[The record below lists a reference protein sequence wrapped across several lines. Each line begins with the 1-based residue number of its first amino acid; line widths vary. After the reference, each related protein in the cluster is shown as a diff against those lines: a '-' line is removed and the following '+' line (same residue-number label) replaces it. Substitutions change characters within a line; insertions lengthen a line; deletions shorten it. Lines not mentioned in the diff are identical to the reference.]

1 MGEAQRRY
9 SAAIWAVACKTDF
22 CTRCGGEGVGWLNGK
37 PSPCPSC
44 GNLDADKREDEM
56 IFDRHR
62 NSPPV
67 ALSTSDLTQEERGLI
82 KLWRAKYGR
91 RYGDDI
97 LLSWI
102 EGRRYDP
109 RTGAVLDGPD
119 DPCCEHSNDPETCSE
134 CRADF
139 EREEAAFEA
148 ERRTEPVPSEPPD
161 DLPY

>member
-22 CTRCGGEGVGWLNGK
+22 CQRCNGDGVGWMGGK
-37 PSPCPSC
+37 PTQCPAC
-44 GNLDADKREDEM
+44 GNLDTDKREDEM

-67 ALSTSDLTQEERGLI
+67 ELRLAELTAEEMGLV
-82 KLWRAKYGR
+82 KLWRAKFGK

-109 RTGAVLDGPD
+109 RLDPTTK
-119 DPCCEHSNDPETCSE
+119 PTV
-134 CRADF
+134 
-139 EREEAAFEA
+139 ERLHDLRMGMEEEA
-148 ERRTEPVPSEPPD
+148 ERENPAMVRLAKAFPQATVERLDE
-161 DLPY
+161 

>member
-9 SAAIWAVACKTDF
+9 SAAIWAVASKTDF
-22 CTRCGGEGVGWLNGK
+22 CVRCGGDGVGWLNGK

-67 ALSTSDLTQEERGLI
+67 ALSNSDLTQEERGLM
-82 KLWRAKYGR
+82 KLWRAKYGK

-109 RTGAVLDGPD
+109 RTDPD
-119 DPCCEHSNDPETCSE
+119 LQPTVNRLHDL
-134 CRADF
+134 RMGM
-139 EREEAAFEA
+139 EEEA
-148 ERRTEPVPSEPPD
+148 ERDNPQPVRRASR
-161 DLPY
+161 LPNVEIERIDE